1 MRDAL
6 VRTISGLADKDNQ
19 DVDARLRRKSF
30 QVLGDIY
37 WLFGGDMFH
46 SSKGVNRHSLY
57 MTCPEATQAECE
69 SFVCSEL
76 DLWGEKVRE
85 KAEALRAA
93 RTPKAG
99 TGEAGTDANPEGDD
113 DRAEKDT
120 ENAELLE
127 DEKLAA
133 ALIEQ
138 EDKYEMFGTVFS
150 FMRQIILKD
159 FSMEH
164 ATAVVAQ
171 YGRFGAEFDEGVKR
185 VVAALKAQTTSG
197 ASRQANQQKTEVF
210 MSVCMASLKQVT
222 APILFIFRV
231 CCFDN
236 FWALCRPNTC
246 AVCNYIVFRVICGRT
261 YQVDEP
267 GAPTGKG
274 LDHSYQASWLHAERQ
289 SRNRCTP
296 CVEHAERRNQPRD
309 RKDCRL

>member
-1 MRDAL
+1 MCRDNASKNGQDADWTADDAQEMLQMRDAL
-6 VRTISGLADKDNQ
+6 VRTISGLIDRDNQ
-19 DVDARLRRKSF
+19 DVDARLRRRAF

-69 SFVCSEL
+69 SFVRSEL
-76 DLWGEKVRE
+76 DLWGEKVQE
-85 KAEALRAA
+85 KAKALRAA

-99 TGEAGTDANPEGDD
+99 TGERGADANPDSDD
-113 DRAEKDT
+113 DGAEKDA
-120 ENAELLE
+120 ENEELLE

-164 ATAVVAQ
+164 ATAVIAH

-185 VVAALKAQTTSG
+185 VVAAIKAQTTSG
-197 ASRQANQQKTEVF
+197 ASRQANQQNTEVF

-222 APILFIFRV
+222 APIFFYLACMLFRQ
-231 CCFDN
+231 
-236 FWALCRPNTC
+236 FWATC
-246 AVCNYIVFRVICGRT
+246 
-261 YQVDEP
+261 
-267 GAPTGKG
+267 
-274 LDHSYQASWLHAERQ
+274 
-289 SRNRCTP
+289 
-296 CVEHAERRNQPRD
+296 
-309 RKDCRL
+309 